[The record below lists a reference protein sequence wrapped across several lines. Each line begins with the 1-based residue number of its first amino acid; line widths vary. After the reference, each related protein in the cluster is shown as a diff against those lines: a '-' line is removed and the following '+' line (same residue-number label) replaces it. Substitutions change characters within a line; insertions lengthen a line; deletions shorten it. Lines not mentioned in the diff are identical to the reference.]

1 MADKKRVLIVQSRV
15 DSQGGGNLVAA
26 WALQAL
32 CGAYDLSLAAL
43 WPIDYSAVNRSFG
56 TALKEGDFTVH
67 VAPPPFQ
74 RFRWMPTRGAQL
86 ERSLVGRFAQDLD
99 RSHPYD
105 ILFSTHNEV
114 DFHRRGLQYVHYPAA
129 YLPRPKDEIR
139 WFHKLPGV
147 HPAYL
152 AFCQR
157 MQRAT
162 PAGLGRN
169 QTLANSKFVAARC
182 RELYGTLPMVVYP
195 PVPGDFPRVPWQE
208 RHAGFVAAGRL
219 HETKRWDVA
228 VSIIEEV
235 RRRGHP
241 VTFTLIGH
249 PDSVAYVQRLQEL
262 ARTRPWFRM
271 LYDLS
276 REQLVFEM
284 TRHRYG
290 IHTMEE
296 EHFGIAP
303 AEIQRAG
310 CITFVH
316 NSGGPAEI
324 VGGHPQLV
332 FNTVQEAA
340 DKIERVLTDG
350 SLEEGL
356 RSHVALQRDRFTVD
370 AFCKSLREIVAGF
383 DSGSS

>member
-1 MADKKRVLIVQSRV
+1 
-15 DSQGGGNLVAA
+15 
-26 WALQAL
+26 
-32 CGAYDLSLAAL
+32 
-43 WPIDYSAVNRSFG
+43 
-56 TALKEGDFTVH
+56 
-67 VAPPPFQ
+67 
-74 RFRWMPTRGAQL
+74 
-86 ERSLVGRFAQDLD
+86 
-99 RSHPYD
+99 
-105 ILFSTHNEV
+105 
-114 DFHRRGLQYVHYPAA
+114 
-129 YLPRPKDEIR
+129 
-139 WFHKLPGV
+139 
-147 HPAYL
+147 
-152 AFCQR
+152 
-157 MQRAT
+157 
-162 PAGLGRN
+162 
-169 QTLANSKFVAARC
+169 
-182 RELYGTLPMVVYP
+182 
-195 PVPGDFPRVPWQE
+195 
-208 RHAGFVAAGRL
+208 
-219 HETKRWDVA
+219 
-228 VSIIEEV
+228 
-235 RRRGHP
+235 
-241 VTFTLIGH
+241 
-249 PDSVAYVQRLQEL
+249 
-262 ARTRPWFRM
+262 M